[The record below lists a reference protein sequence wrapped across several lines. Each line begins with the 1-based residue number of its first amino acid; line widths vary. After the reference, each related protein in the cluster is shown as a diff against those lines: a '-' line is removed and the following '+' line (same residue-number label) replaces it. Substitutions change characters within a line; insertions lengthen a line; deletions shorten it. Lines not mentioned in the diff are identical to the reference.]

1 MLPIIKIGFI
11 IILFKFSGNFPIKY
25 FIRQA
30 GLPAKKNGGNKLQKL
45 DRDQESKMVG
55 VVLTTDQIEW
65 LKAKGKL
72 STVIREIIEKEIR
85 NEG

>member
-1 MLPIIKIGFI
+1 M
-11 IILFKFSGNFPIKY
+11 
-25 FIRQA
+25 
-30 GLPAKKNGGNKLQKL
+30 QKL